1 LALAGVPP
9 DAPLDPTE
17 PVDAADATLAL
28 LVDRLCADPGA
39 VAVAV
44 AAASAS
50 LPLDNDMP
58 LTDEAADPAPLPL
71 FPRVDEEGSANASSN
86 TSADMLRP
94 LPVNKKV
101 VGVSCLDRRDVGGR
115 VVCVSYL
122 RSGRGGS
129 ARGCNDG
136 GSSPHS
142 SSSASFRRPFAD
154 KDEEEDDEEDGA
166 AGGRSLAPRAANWR
180 SRSALACFSASVG
193 GRGNLKSSSLRRDK
207 KDTVEDVGR

>member
-1 LALAGVPP
+1 LAGVPP

-71 FPRVDEEGSANASSN
+71 FPRVDEEGSAHASSN

-94 LPVNKKV
+94 LPMNKEV
-101 VGVSCLDRRDVGGR
+101 VGVSYRCGR
-115 VVCVSYL
+115 ES
-122 RSGRGGS
+122 SGRDGVPALR
-129 ARGCNDG
+129 ARRQGPWLQRRRLVAPLVVVRIIP
-136 GSSPHS
+136 SP
-142 SSSASFRRPFAD
+142 FC
-154 KDEEEDDEEDGA
+154 G
-166 AGGRSLAPRAANWR
+166 
-180 SRSALACFSASVG
+180 
-193 GRGNLKSSSLRRDK
+193 
-207 KDTVEDVGR
+207 

>member
-1 LALAGVPP
+1 MAGVPP
-9 DAPLDPTE
+9 DAPLDPAE

-28 LVDRLCADPGA
+28 LVDRLCDDPGA
-39 VAVAV
+39 VAAVV
-44 AAASAS
+44 AASVS
-50 LPLDNDMP
+50 LPPDNDMP
-58 LTDEAADPAPLPL
+58 LTDEAADPAPLPF
-71 FPRVDEEGSANASSN
+71 FPRVDDEGSANASSN

-115 VVCVSYL
+115 AVRVPYL
-122 RSGRGGS
+122 RSGRGGN

-142 SSSASFRRPFAD
+142 SSSASCRRPFAD

-166 AGGRSLAPRAANWR
+166 AGGRSLTPRAANWR

-193 GRGNLKSSSLRRDK
+193 GRGNLKSSSLRRD
-207 KDTVEDVGR
+207 T